1 MLLLV
6 SHEDVSPTGD
16 GARQGRRPQEEVGI
30 SFIYSSLAWLLP
42 LLSSSSPTPVV
53 PLPPPRPLRSLPLNT
68 LTLPPRV
75 LLLIPTDTPDGT
87 DTTDTPLPMLMLPD
101 TLMPLLDSSPTPMV
115 PLSPLSPQMSSLP
128 AKNIWLPM
136 LPLKKQENQLVM

>member
-30 SFIYSSLAWLLP
+30 SFWFSSLAWLLP

-68 LTLPPRV
+68 LTLLPRV
-75 LLLIPTDTPDGT
+75 LMLDIPTDTPDGT
-87 DTTDTPLPMLMLPD
+87 DTTDTPLPGLVTTD
-101 TLMPLLDSSPTPMV
+101 TTLVPTVTHMV
-115 PLSPLSPQMSSLP
+115 PS
-128 AKNIWLPM
+128 
-136 LPLKKQENQLVM
+136 

>member
-68 LTLPPRV
+68 LTLPPRA
-75 LLLIPTDTPDGT
+75 LLPIPTDMPDGT
-87 DTTDTPLPMLMLPD
+87 DTTDTPLPGLVTTD
-101 TLMPLLDSSPTPMV
+101 TTLVPTV
-115 PLSPLSPQMSSLP
+115 THHG
-128 AKNIWLPM
+128 A
-136 LPLKKQENQLVM
+136 LVAYANGAV